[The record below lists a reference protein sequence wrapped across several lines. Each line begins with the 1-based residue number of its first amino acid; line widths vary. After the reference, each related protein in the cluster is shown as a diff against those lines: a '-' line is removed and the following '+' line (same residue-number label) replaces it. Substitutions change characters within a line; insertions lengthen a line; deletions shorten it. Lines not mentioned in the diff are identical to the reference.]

1 MWVTL
6 NKICKTPQNSKTTHQ
21 LTASTFLKYFKPHR
35 SFYRKK
41 IKLAQLGTELD
52 MMSTGV
58 VSVLFHFFF
67 LVSLVSAA
75 ESVSYYKGHFRM
87 V

>member
-35 SFYRKK
+35 SFFRKK

-67 LVSLVSAA
+67 SGIFGISSRVSVLL
-75 ESVSYYKGHFRM
+75 
-87 V
+87 

>member
-21 LTASTFLKYFKPHR
+21 LTASTLLKYFKPHR

-41 IKLAQLGTELD
+41 NQVGTVGD
-52 MMSTGV
+52 RTGHDV
-58 VSVLFHFFF
+58 YWSSFCFVSFFFFFSGIFGISSRVSVL
-67 LVSLVSAA
+67 L
-75 ESVSYYKGHFRM
+75 
-87 V
+87 